1 MYDFILLQW
10 RLGKLTEA
18 QIDTLAARGRITAE
32 QAAVIKSTARV

>member
-18 QIDTLAARGRITAE
+18 QVDTLAARGRITAE
-32 QAAVIKSTARV
+32 QAREIKATVRS